1 MTAFSMPHFARAAIH
16 SGPAACNGM
25 AGFVAPGRV
34 CDGVVMA
41 WIELDGAVN
50 VRDLGNLPT
59 EDGQKTARARLLR
72 ADNLQDLSAADVRK
86 LAHDIGVTTV
96 VDLRS
101 SHELA
106 AEGPAPLDAVAGVR
120 HAHHPVL
127 PEVGFNTDV
136 VADALLARDRMDK
149 VRYPRDPVC
158 GHYLGYLED
167 RPDQVVGALRSIA
180 HAGGAAVVHCAA
192 GKDRTGVVVALALT
206 VAGVP
211 AEAVVA
217 DYAASGERT
226 EAIMARLRR
235 SRLYSRDVNSKPA
248 DLQRPRAETMAAFLE
263 QMDARYGG
271 VASWLTDHGLSAAD
285 LDALRVKLR
294 AGA

>member
-1 MTAFSMPHFARAAIH
+1 
-16 SGPAACNGM
+16 
-25 AGFVAPGRV
+25 V
-34 CDGVVMA
+34 A

-50 VRDLGNLPT
+50 VRDLGGLPT
-59 EDGQKTARARLLR
+59 ENGGKTVAGRLLR
-72 ADNLQDLSAADVRK
+72 GENLQELSPADVAT
-86 LAHDIGVTTV
+86 LVGEIGLTTV

-101 SHELA
+101 SDELA
-106 AEGPAPLDAVAGVR
+106 SEGPAPLDSVAGVL
-120 HAHHPVL
+120 HVHHPVL
-127 PEVGFNTDV
+127 PEAGSATD
-136 VADALLARDRMDK
+136 AGIDALLTRADRDRS
-149 VRYPRDPVC
+149 RYPADPIC

-167 RPDQVVGALRSIA
+167 RPDQVVGALRSVA

-211 AEAVVA
+211 AQAVVA
-217 DYAASGERT
+217 DYAATGERT
-226 EAIMARLRR
+226 EAIAARLRR

-271 VASWLTDHGLSAAD
+271 VASWLTGHGLSADD
-285 LDALRVKLR
+285 LEALRVKLR

>member
-1 MTAFSMPHFARAAIH
+1 
-16 SGPAACNGM
+16 
-25 AGFVAPGRV
+25 
-34 CDGVVMA
+34 MA

-50 VRDLGNLPT
+50 VRDLGDLPT
-59 EDGQKTARARLLR
+59 GDGQKTARARLLR
-72 ADNLQDLSAADVRK
+72 ADNLQDLSAADVTK
-86 LAHDIGVTTV
+86 LVRDIGVTTV

-101 SHELA
+101 SNELA
-106 AEGPAPLDAVAGVR
+106 AEGPAPLDGVAGVR
-120 HAHHPVL
+120 HVHHPVL
-127 PEVGFNTDV
+127 PEVGSNTDV
-136 VADALLARDRMDK
+136 IADALLARDRQDQ

-167 RPDQVVGALRSIA
+167 RPDQVAGALRA
-180 HAGGAAVVHCAA
+180 VAYAQGAALVHCAA
-192 GKDRTGVVVALALT
+192 GKDRTGVVVAMALT

-211 AEAVVA
+211 TPAVVA

-235 SRLYSRDVNSKPA
+235 SRLYARDINSKPA
-248 DLQRPRAETMAAFLE
+248 DLQRPRPETMTAFLE

-271 VASWLTDHGLSAAD
+271 VASWLTGHGFSRQD
-285 LDALRVKLR
+285 LRALRVKLR

>member
-1 MTAFSMPHFARAAIH
+1 
-16 SGPAACNGM
+16 
-25 AGFVAPGRV
+25 
-34 CDGVVMA
+34 MA

-50 VRDLGNLPT
+50 ARDLGDLPT
-59 EDGQKTARARLLR
+59 EDGQKTARASLLR
-72 ADNLQDLSAADVRK
+72 ADNLQDLSPADITKLVR
-86 LAHDIGVTTV
+86 DFGVTTV

-101 SHELA
+101 TNELE

-127 PEVGFNTDV
+127 PELGANTDV
-136 VADALLARDRMDK
+136 VADALLVRDQRDELDRS
-149 VRYPRDPVC
+149 RYPGNPVT

-167 RPDQVVGALRSIA
+167 RPDQVVGAVRSIA
-180 HAGGAAVVHCAA
+180 RSQGAALVHCAA

-211 AEAVVA
+211 AQPVAA

-226 EAIMARLRR
+226 EAIVDRLSR
-235 SRLYSRDVNSKPA
+235 SRLYARDITSKPA
-248 DLQRPRAETMAAFLE
+248 DLQRPQAETMTAFLE
-263 QMDARYGG
+263 QMQARYGG
-271 VASWLTDHGLSAAD
+271 VASWLADNGLSPAD

>member
-1 MTAFSMPHFARAAIH
+1 
-16 SGPAACNGM
+16 
-25 AGFVAPGRV
+25 
-34 CDGVVMA
+34 MA

-50 VRDLGNLPT
+50 VRDLGDLPT

-72 ADNLQDLSAADVRK
+72 GDNLQDLSAADVRK
-86 LAHDIGVTTV
+86 LVRDIGVTTI

-101 SHELA
+101 SNELA
-106 AEGPAPLDAVAGVR
+106 AEGPAPLDAVASVR

-127 PEVGFNTDV
+127 PEVGSNTDII
-136 VADALLARDRMDK
+136 ADALLARDRMDK
-149 VRYPRDPVC
+149 FRYPRDPVC

-180 HAGGAAVVHCAA
+180 HAEGAALVHCAA

-235 SRLYSRDVNSKPA
+235 SRLYARDVTSKPA
-248 DLQRPRAETMAAFLE
+248 QLQRPRAETMAAFLE

-271 VASWLTDHGLSAAD
+271 VASWLTDHDMSAAD
-285 LDALRVKLR
+285 LAALRVKLR

>member
-1 MTAFSMPHFARAAIH
+1 
-16 SGPAACNGM
+16 
-25 AGFVAPGRV
+25 
-34 CDGVVMA
+34 MA

-50 VRDLGNLPT
+50 ARDLGDLPT
-59 EDGQKTARARLLR
+59 EDGQKTARASLLR
-72 ADNLQDLSAADVRK
+72 ADNLQDLSPADVTK
-86 LAHDIGVTTV
+86 LVRDFGVTTV

-101 SHELA
+101 TNELE

-127 PEVGFNTDV
+127 PELGANTDV
-136 VADALLARDRMDK
+136 VADALLVRDQRDELDRS
-149 VRYPRDPVC
+149 RYPDNPVT

-167 RPDQVVGALRSIA
+167 RPDQVVGAVRSIA
-180 HAGGAAVVHCAA
+180 RSPGAALVHCAA

-211 AEAVVA
+211 AQAVAA

-226 EAIMARLRR
+226 EAIVDRLSR
-235 SRLYSRDVNSKPA
+235 SRLYVRDITSKPA
-248 DLQRPRAETMAAFLE
+248 DLQRPQAETMTAFLE
-263 QMDARYGG
+263 QMRARYGG
-271 VASWLTDHGLSAAD
+271 VASWLTDNGLSPAD

>member
-1 MTAFSMPHFARAAIH
+1 
-16 SGPAACNGM
+16 
-25 AGFVAPGRV
+25 
-34 CDGVVMA
+34 MA

-50 VRDLGNLPT
+50 VRDLGDLPT
-59 EDGQKTARARLLR
+59 EDGHKTARASLLR
-72 ADNLQDLSAADVRK
+72 ADNLQQLSAADITKLVR
-86 LAHDIGVTTV
+86 DFGVTTV

-101 SHELA
+101 TNELET
-106 AEGPAPLDAVAGVR
+106 EGPAPLDAVAGVR

-127 PEVGFNTDV
+127 PELGANTDV
-136 VADALLARDRMDK
+136 VADALLARDQLDRT
-149 VRYPRDPVC
+149 RYPDNPVT

-167 RPDQVVGALRSIA
+167 RPDQVVGAVRSIA
-180 HAGGAAVVHCAA
+180 RSEGAALVHCAA

-211 AEAVVA
+211 AQAVAA
-217 DYAASGERT
+217 DYAATAERT
-226 EAIMARLRR
+226 EAIVARLAR
-235 SRLYSRDVNSKPA
+235 SPLYVRDITSKPA
-248 DLQRPRAETMAAFLE
+248 DLHRPRPETMAAFLG

-271 VASWLTDHGLSAAD
+271 VASWLTGNGLSPAD

>member
-1 MTAFSMPHFARAAIH
+1 
-16 SGPAACNGM
+16 
-25 AGFVAPGRV
+25 
-34 CDGVVMA
+34 MA

-50 VRDLGNLPT
+50 VRDLGDLPT
-59 EDGQKTARARLLR
+59 EDGQKTARASLLR
-72 ADNLQDLSAADVRK
+72 ADNLQELSPADVTK
-86 LAHDIGVTTV
+86 LVRDIGLTTV

-101 SHELA
+101 TSELE
-106 AEGPAPLDAVAGVR
+106 AEGPAPLDAVTGVR

-127 PEVGFNTDV
+127 PEVGTNTDV
-136 VADALLARDRMDK
+136 IADALLARDQLDRT
-149 VRYPRDPVC
+149 RYPDDPVC

-167 RPDQVVGALRSIA
+167 RPDQVVGAVRSIA
-180 HAGGAAVVHCAA
+180 RSAGAALVHCAA

-211 AEAVVA
+211 AQAVAA
-217 DYAASGERT
+217 DYAASAERT
-226 EAIMARLRR
+226 EAVVERLRR
-235 SRLYSRDVNSKPA
+235 SRVYARDVSSKPA
-248 DLQRPRAETMAAFLE
+248 DLQRPRAETMTAFLE

-271 VASWLTDHGLSAAD
+271 VASWLTAHGLSAED

>member
-1 MTAFSMPHFARAAIH
+1 
-16 SGPAACNGM
+16 
-25 AGFVAPGRV
+25 
-34 CDGVVMA
+34 MA

-50 VRDLGNLPT
+50 VRDLGDLPT
-59 EDGQKTARARLLR
+59 EDGHKTARASLLR
-72 ADNLQDLSAADVRK
+72 ADNLQELSPADVTK
-86 LAHDIGVTTV
+86 LVRDFGVTTV

-101 SHELA
+101 TNELE

-127 PEVGFNTDV
+127 PEVGRNTDV
-136 VADALLARDRMDK
+136 VADALLARERLDQS
-149 VRYPRDPVC
+149 RYPDDPVC

-180 HAGGAAVVHCAA
+180 HADGAALVHCAA

-211 AEAVVA
+211 ASAVAA
-217 DYAASGERT
+217 DYAASAERA
-226 EAIMARLRR
+226 EAITSRLRR
-235 SRLYSRDVNSKPA
+235 SRLYAPDVNSKPA
-248 DLQRPRAETMAAFLE
+248 DLQWPRAETMTAFLE

-271 VASWLTDHGLSAAD
+271 VAAWLSTHGLSDED
-285 LDALRVKLR
+285 LDALRVRLR

>member
-1 MTAFSMPHFARAAIH
+1 
-16 SGPAACNGM
+16 
-25 AGFVAPGRV
+25 
-34 CDGVVMA
+34 MA

-50 VRDLGNLPT
+50 VRDLGGLPT
-59 EDGQKTARARLLR
+59 RDGGRTAAARLLR
-72 ADNLQDLSAADVRK
+72 GDNLQELSASDVAK
-86 LAHDIGVTTV
+86 LVQDIGVTTV

-101 SHELA
+101 VHERA
-106 AEGPAPLDAVAGVR
+106 AEGPAPLDGVATVR

-127 PEVGFNTDV
+127 PELGAATDV
-136 VADALLARDRMDK
+136 VADAVAARDDQDRS
-149 VRYPRDPVC
+149 RYPDDPTC

-167 RPDQVVGALRSIA
+167 RPDEVVAALRSIA
-180 HAGGAAVVHCAA
+180 RSEGAALVHCAA

-211 AEAVVA
+211 ATAVVA
-217 DYAASGERT
+217 DYAATGERIQ
-226 EAIMARLRR
+226 AIMARLRR
-235 SRLYSRDVNSKPA
+235 SRPYAADVDSKPA

-271 VASWLTDHGLSAAD
+271 VASWLTDHGMSAAD